1 MRRSCV
7 NSDKLRHYDDN
18 KSQVRKKAAG
28 YPRIQNCRTPTSPIG
43 PRAGAGHGPSIRKYI
58 TEGRDEGG
66 RVNRN
71 TGSTNRQTDRARECK
86 SANRPLRG
94 LKKLRNSRRVN
105 FARQLA
111 LEMKYK
117 IYSFPHL
124 VELYIFFFG
133 SSGSW

>member
-28 YPRIQNCRTPTSPIG
+28 RDIHASKI
-43 PRAGAGHGPSIRKYI
+43 AGLPLPPSGHGRAGHGPSIRKYI

-71 TGSTNRQTDRARECK
+71 TGSTNRQTERARECK

-111 LEMKYK
+111 LEMKDK

-124 VELYIFFFG
+124 VEYIFFFG

>member
-28 YPRIQNCRTPTSPIG
+28 RDIHASKI
-43 PRAGAGHGPSIRKYI
+43 AGLPLPPSGHGPSIRKYI

-71 TGSTNRQTDRARECK
+71 TGSTNRHTGRASECK

-111 LEMKYK
+111 LEMKDK

-124 VELYIFFFG
+124 VEYIFVFV